1 MTVLLVL
8 VTFMAFAIADFV
20 LSRGKAPRVARE
32 RAAVPGFAPSIV
44 DGFALSD
51 KVRYHAGHSW
61 CLQERKHIERIGV
74 DEFAATLAG
83 PIEKIELPKPGQWI
97 RQGQKAWGFSRKGE
111 KVEMVSPIEGEV
123 IEVNHEVTKDPSLL
137 KKDPYGLGWLMVV
150 HVPDEENTGRNLLP
164 KSLVPN
170 WMRSAVEALYARQPQ
185 LAGATAADGGLPV
198 EDPAAE
204 IPAAEW
210 RALAGEFFLTR

>member
-44 DGFALSD
+44 DGFAVSD

-61 CLQERKHIERIGV
+61 CMQERKHIERIGV